1 MNIRKIAKRTGIAVL
16 ALGAVGGLALSP
28 AANAAVGAITGKNI
42 VDRSLFHIDYAVG
55 SVGSDTIANG
65 NVTEAD
71 LAKPVLTKLNKTA
84 QQGPKGDTGAQGPK
98 GDTGAQGPAGPAGT
112 DAILSVTAAS
122 SLVDRPD
129 SGAHGTW
136 AKDGLTR
143 TVAITRQ
150 HAAKASE
157 CGGGATK
164 CWYYTGS
171 IVDNGSF
178 TTVDGGKSP
187 EAGADIAGTVSGTV
201 AGASQIEFYASSNA
215 PDPSKVDATVTGAA
229 HPTGEWVKM
238 FFPTGT
244 VVTDT
249 DLLDWAWTYNAPG
262 TCEKWVNAKAGNTGD
277 ITGVNAC

>member
-1 MNIRKIAKRTGIAVL
+1 MNKYVKRTAI
-16 ALGAVGGLALSP
+16 AVGGLALVGGFIASP
-28 AANAAVGAITGKNI
+28 AGAAVRATAITYPLLANAVAGKQVVNG
-42 VDRSLFHIDYAVG
+42 SLGEIEFDAA
-55 SVGSDTIANG
+55 TKA
-65 NVTEAD
+65 
-71 LAKPVLTKLNKTA
+71 KLNKVGT
-84 QQGPKGDTGAQGPK
+84 KGDKGATGAQGPK
-98 GDTGAQGPAGPAGT
+98 GDTGATGPAGPAGANGN

-122 SLVDRPD
+122 SLSDRPD

-136 AKDGLTR
+136 AKDALTR

-238 FFPTGT
+238 FFPAGT
-244 VVTDT
+244 VVTES
-249 DLLDWAWTYNAPG
+249 DLLDWAWTYTAPA